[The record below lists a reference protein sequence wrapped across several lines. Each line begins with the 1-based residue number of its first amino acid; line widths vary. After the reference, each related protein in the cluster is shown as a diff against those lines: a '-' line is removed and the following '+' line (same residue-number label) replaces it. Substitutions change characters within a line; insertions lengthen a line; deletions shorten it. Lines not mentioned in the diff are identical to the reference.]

1 MPESDRPAGTPP
13 PSPAQPGWGAVKE
26 HILANKITFGMFCT
40 RLLTLFFTLNY
51 FLPIFLTHSSQ
62 CYSKALMANAAT
74 SALRLHQRIPRV
86 QFNRA
91 FLGTIFLEDSA
102 HYVLYS
108 LIFIFGQPL
117 TMALVP
123 CVLFAV
129 LHAASY
135 FLTLL
140 DRMGQQNSFWGARM
154 LISFVEFQSRNSL
167 RMAAFTEIFLMPTVV
182 VFIFVGRTNLF
193 TPFMYYRFLTLR
205 YASRRNPY
213 TRAVF
218 MELRLSLEQAV
229 QSPRIP
235 DGVRTLTHKAIA
247 LVSSLAPVY
256 APEH

>member
-1 MPESDRPAGTPP
+1 MPESDTPP
-13 PSPAQPGWGAVKE
+13 PSSSSPARGWPALKE

-51 FLPIFLTHSSQ
+51 FLPIFLSHSTQ
-62 CYSKALMANAAT
+62 CYYKALMANAAT

-86 QFNRA
+86 QFDRA

-108 LIFIFGQPL
+108 LIFVYGQPL

-140 DRMGQQNSFWGARM
+140 DRLGQEPNSFWGARM

-167 RMAAFTEIFLMPTVV
+167 RMAAFTEIFLMPVV
-182 VFIFVGRTNLF
+182 IVFIFVGRTHLL

-218 MELRLSLEQAV
+218 MELRVSLEQAV

-247 LVSSLAPVY
+247 LVSSLAPAY
-256 APEH
+256 APEN